1 MSKHVCALATILL
14 LGPVSAEGVHAAAL
28 GSAFTYQGQLA
39 SGGML
44 VDGTADMQFRLY
56 DAASTGNQV
65 GSQIQ
70 LPAVPVSGGIF
81 TVQLDFGV
89 PAFNGD
95 ARWLEI
101 DVRSPSGSGTFE
113 TLSPRQALTSSP
125 YSLQTRGIYVDGANQ
140 VGIGTTAPAAKLHV
154 VGAASPRIRLENS
167 GPGNA
172 GVQVANA
179 NQGYE
184 WRVTGADRMS
194 LIDNTAGD
202 AARITVDTSGNV
214 GIGTATPGTPLEI
227 RGTGP
232 DALRV
237 ESSNTTVTRLTV
249 SNTAPGGLDYSLI
262 STANGSGVG
271 PGLFGVRNNSDT
283 SLPLRIDSNGHVGIG
298 GATSATNRLN
308 VIGNVECS
316 VLQINGG
323 SDIAEPFEITAAE
336 EIVPGMVVSI
346 DPENPAGLRLATDAY
361 DRTVAGVVSGAGGI
375 KPGMMLR
382 QEGTSANGAHPVALT
397 GRVYCYVDADA
408 NGAVQPGDLLTTSDR
423 PGHAMRVDDP
433 QRASGAI
440 LGKALTGLERGRGL
454 VLVLVSLQ

>member
-1 MSKHVCALATILL
+1 MSKYFCALATILL
-14 LGPVSAEGVHAAAL
+14 LGVVPAEGGHAASL

-56 DAASTGNQV
+56 DAASAGNQV

-70 LPAVPVSGGIF
+70 LPAVSVNGGIF

-101 DVRSPSGSGTFE
+101 DVRSPSGSGAFE
-113 TLSPRQALTSSP
+113 TLSPRQALTASP
-125 YSLQTRGIYVDGANQ
+125 YSLQTRGIFVDAANQ
-140 VGIGTTAPAAKLHV
+140 VGIGTTTPAARLHV
-154 VGAASPRIRLENS
+154 VGASAPRLRVENS
-167 GPGNA
+167 GTGNA
-172 GVQVANA
+172 GVQVANT
-179 NQGYE
+179 NHGYE

-202 AARITVDTSGNV
+202 AVRMTVDTSGNV
-214 GIGTATPGTPLEI
+214 GIGTSTPGTPLEI
-227 RGTGP
+227 SATGA
-232 DALRV
+232 DALRI
-237 ESSNTTVTRLTV
+237 ESSNTTATRLTL

-271 PGLFGVRNNSDT
+271 PGLFGVRNNGDLSM
-283 SLPLRIDSNGHVGIG
+283 PLRIDGNGHVGIG
-298 GATSATNRLN
+298 GAPSATNLLN
-308 VIGNVECS
+308 VSGNVECS

-323 SDIAEPFEITAAE
+323 SDIAEPFEIAAGD

-346 DPENPAGLRLATDAY
+346 DPENPAGLRLATAAY
-361 DRTVAGVVSGAGGI
+361 DRTVAGVVSGANGI

-382 QEGTSANGAHPVALT
+382 QDGTAASGAHPVALT

-423 PGHAMRVDDP
+423 PGYAMRVDDP

-440 LGKALTGLERGRGL
+440 LGKAMTGLERGRGL